1 MIESS
6 NSKFKDK
13 ESQKS
18 IRVVLPLTLYTKM
31 KAECQD
37 HGEISRLI
45 RKLLI
50 KYLSN
55 LEPQNGG

>member
-1 MIESS
+1 MTA
-6 NSKFKDK
+6 FKDK
-13 ESQKS
+13 EPQKS

-31 KAECQD
+31 KVECQD

-50 KYLSN
+50 KYLTN